1 MYYKHNYNMFII
13 YIKNVNIITFIVH
26 FTIAFIIQHVF

>member
-1 MYYKHNYNMFII
+1 MFII
-13 YIKNVNIITFIVH
+13 YIKNVNIIIANIITFIIH